1 MASTIFPAR
10 DLDLINFCQQKAAL
24 WGPIATSIG
33 LTNAQVAEFALA
45 TTDAARLLDAAEAAR
60 ASSKAATSAARA
72 AIGTLRRTGGTDV
85 KAIRVFAA
93 RQEKPQNVY
102 DLAQIPAPEPRGGS
116 VPPIAPDRLTAS
128 LDFEL
133 GQMIVRWRIT
143 QPKGISNVVY
153 RVERNTGT
161 NQAWTQVGL
170 VGGKSF
176 VDDNFP
182 TVAVLR
188 YRVFAQRGNLA
199 SGPSPILEI
208 NFGDGAGVG
217 GIRTSMKLAA

>member
-1 MASTIFPAR
+1 MSSTIFPAR
-10 DLDLINFCQQKAAL
+10 DLDLINFCQQKAAV
-24 WGPIATSIG
+24 WQGVATQIG

-45 TTDAARLLDAAEAAR
+45 ATDAARLLDAAEAAR
-60 ASSKAATSAARA
+60 ASSKVATSAARE
-72 AIGTLRRTGGTDV
+72 AIRTLRSTGGNDV

-93 RQEKPQNVY
+93 RQDKPQNVY
-102 DLAQIPAPEPRGGS
+102 DLAQIPAPEPRGNS
-116 VPPIAPDRLTAS
+116 IPPIAPDRLTAS

-143 QPKGISNVVY
+143 QPKGVSNVVY

-161 NQAWTQVGL
+161 TQTWTQVGL

-176 VDDNFP
+176 IDDNFP
-182 TVAVLR
+182 TTPVLR
-188 YRVFAQRGNLA
+188 YRVFAQRGNLS

-208 NFGDGAGVG
+208 NFGDGAGS
-217 GIRTSMKLAA
+217 IRTSMKLAA